1 MKRTRADTIN
11 TIEESILKRVKFKQ
25 QYKEYT
31 QNYPSRGLVK
41 DVDAKNE
48 KDKIKEIKSIELP
61 TVNRL
66 LKKLDKFK
74 KEATERNDINAKDI
88 IMDKIDELIERKKQL
103 EKVAG

>member
-31 QNYPSRGLVK
+31 QNYTSRGLVR

-48 KDKIKEIKSIELP
+48 KDKVKEIKSIELP